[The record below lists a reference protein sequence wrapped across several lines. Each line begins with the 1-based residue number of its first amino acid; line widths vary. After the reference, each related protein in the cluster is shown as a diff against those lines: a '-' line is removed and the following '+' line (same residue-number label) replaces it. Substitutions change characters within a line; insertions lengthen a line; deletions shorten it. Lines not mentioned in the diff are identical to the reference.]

1 MSDEPKTAKEAQPG
15 REAGKGRE
23 PRAEAAAEAPARKG
37 EGPAAGGRP
46 QTPPTPPP
54 PAPKPAEAPRPAATA
69 TAPPGPAP
77 ARSRNAILW
86 VAVIL
91 ALLGVGWLAA
101 DRLSAPAADPALAA
115 LASRIAALEGR
126 AAPAGPDLRPQLS
139 AVEAR
144 LTEVERR
151 AAAAA
156 GLADRVAA
164 LERTAGSAT
173 GGPAADAE
181 ARAGLAAL
189 GSRLAALEQRPAPP
203 PPPPDPRIATLADRV
218 AALEARPAAEAR
230 LAALEARMTAFVRAH
245 AALEAG
251 RPLGP
256 ALAALPHGVAVP
268 ASLAA
273 FADRAPPTLALLR
286 LRFAE
291 AARAAREVREPASGD
306 LLERAGSRIAGLVTV
321 RRGDTLLL
329 GDATAGM
336 LAQAERR
343 LDAGDLAGTVALL
356 ADLPPRAA
364 EAMAGWTGQAR
375 ALLAARDGLAALAAG
390 S

>member
-1 MSDEPKTAKEAQPG
+1 MSDEPKPGDAPKEAQPG
-15 REAGKGRE
+15 RESGKGRE
-23 PRAEAAAEAPARKG
+23 SRAETAAEARKGQAAPEARPGWPASGTPATPKPQAEAAALPGAAR
-37 EGPAAGGRP
+37 
-46 QTPPTPPP
+46 
-54 PAPKPAEAPRPAATA
+54 PRSVA
-69 TAPPGPAP
+69 
-77 ARSRNAILW
+77 LW
-86 VAVIL
+86 AAVIL
-91 ALLGVGWLAA
+91 ALAGLGWLVV

-126 AAPAGPDLRPQLS
+126 AAPAGPDLRPQL
-139 AVEAR
+139 AALEAR
-144 LTEVERR
+144 LAEVERR

-156 GLADRVAA
+156 GLADRLAA
-164 LERTAGSAT
+164 LERSAAAT

-189 GSRLAALEQRPAPP
+189 GSRVAALEQRPAPP
-203 PPPPDPRIATLADRV
+203 PPPPDPRIAALAERV

-256 ALAALPHGVAVP
+256 ALAALPQGVAVP

-273 FADRAPPTLALLR
+273 FADRAPPTLATLR

-291 AARAAREVREPASGD
+291 AARAAREAREPAEGD
-306 LLERAGSRIAGLVTV
+306 LLDRATSRLAGLVTV
-321 RRGDTLLL
+321 RRGDTVVL
-329 GDATAGM
+329 GDATTSV
-336 LAQAERR
+336 LAEAERR
-343 LDAGDLAGTVALL
+343 LEAGDIAGALAALER
-356 ADLPPRAA
+356 LPPRPAA
-364 EAMAGWTGQAR
+364 AMAGWVAEAR

>member
-1 MSDEPKTAKEAQPG
+1 MSDEPKPGDAPKEAQPG
-15 REAGKGRE
+15 RESGKGRE
-23 PRAEAAAEAPARKG
+23 SRAETAAEARKG
-37 EGPAAGGRP
+37 QAAPETRPGRP
-46 QTPPTPPP
+46 ASAM
-54 PAPKPAEAPRPAATA
+54 PATPKPQAELAAQ
-69 TAPPGPAP
+69 PAP
-77 ARSRNAILW
+77 AAPRTIALW
-86 VAVIL
+86 AAVIL
-91 ALLGVGWLAA
+91 ALAGVGWLVV

-126 AAPAGPDLRPQLS
+126 AAPAGPDLRPQL
-139 AVEAR
+139 AALEAR
-144 LTEVERR
+144 LAEAERR

-156 GLADRVAA
+156 GLADRLAA
-164 LERTAGSAT
+164 LERSASAT

-189 GSRLAALEQRPAPP
+189 GSRVAALEQRPAPP
-203 PPPPDPRIATLADRV
+203 PDPRIAALAERV

-256 ALAALPHGVAVP
+256 ALAALPQGVAVP

-273 FADRAPPTLALLR
+273 FADRAPPTLATLR

-291 AARAAREVREPASGD
+291 AARAAREAREPAEGD
-306 LLERAGSRIAGLVTV
+306 LLDRATSRLAGLVTV
-321 RRGDTLLL
+321 RRGDTVVL
-329 GDATAGM
+329 GDATAGV
-336 LAQAERR
+336 LAEAERR
-343 LDAGDLAGTVALL
+343 LEAGDIAGALAALER
-356 ADLPPRAA
+356 LPPRPA
-364 EAMAGWTGQAR
+364 EAMAGWAAQAR
-375 ALLAARDGLAALAAG
+375 GLLAARDGLAALAAG